1 MSTPKQIEANRRNA
15 QKSTGPR
22 SVAGKAVSSQN
33 ALKSGIDAETECI
46 YGEDP
51 EHLEELK
58 RQYLARFQP
67 ITPEERSYV
76 DTLIRCD
83 WRQRRFARID
93 AEILEHEMDTAFH
106 PSKTAPA
113 GQAFALVHTQ
123 MARLQRRI
131 EQTERSYKSA
141 LHELERLQQSR
152 ELPEP
157 EPPPQL
163 QPVAN
168 QPTSPQ
174 IGFVPQTVGQAFR
187 PAAALPGGAEPYR
200 SPQAPEAPIH
210 PAKGPEGT
218 RGESRAPIV
227 RTSCDAPRRQPAIP
241 STSSAR
247 EPKGR
252 RGAPDPNE
260 AQRR

>member
-1 MSTPKQIEANRRNA
+1 MASLKQIEANRRNA

-46 YGEDP
+46 YGEDI
-51 EHLEELK
+51 EHLEVLK
-58 RQYLARFQP
+58 TEYLSRFQP
-67 ITPEERSYV
+67 ATPEERLYV

-106 PSKTAPA
+106 PSKTAA
-113 GQAFALVHTQ
+113 VGQAFSLVHTQ

-131 EQTERSYKSA
+131 EQTERSYKNA

-152 ELPEP
+152 EISEP

-163 QPVAN
+163 QPIAN

-174 IGFVPQTVGQAFR
+174 IGFVPQ
-187 PAAALPGGAEPYR
+187 P
-200 SPQAPEAPIH
+200 APETPNH
-210 PAKGPEGT
+210 PAEVPML
-218 RGESRAPIV
+218 
-227 RTSCDAPRRQPAIP
+227 
-241 STSSAR
+241 
-247 EPKGR
+247 
-252 RGAPDPNE
+252 RGASSQFPLPPLRANPKDGAPSPTRAACSKNSGSPRLGGE
-260 AQRR
+260 PAGAAKPSPTWM